1 MSADFLLYDPNGKLV
16 VCVGVAGVS
25 ESSSAWARTIMGD
38 LLGSLEPPYL
48 ILVTRDQT
56 YFWRDPARN
65 PVPVGSAQTSTLL
78 EHQLRIFHPRSLS
91 EISPYALEDAVYAW
105 LFDATYI
112 ASEVPDLLRAIGFI
126 DAVRDGDIKVMS
138 AA

>member
-16 VCVGVAGVS
+16 VSVGLAGVP
-25 ESSSAWARTIMGD
+25 ESTTAWATAIMGD
-38 LLGSLEPPYL
+38 FLGSLEPPYL

-56 YFWRDPARN
+56 YFWKDPVQN
-65 PVPVGSAQTSTLL
+65 PVPVGTARTASLL
-78 EHQLRIFHPRSLS
+78 EHQLRIYPRTLA
-91 EISPYALEDAVYAW
+91 EISPYALEDAVYSW

-126 DAVRDGDIKVMS
+126 DAIRNGDVKVMS